1 MKHPSEQ
8 DLALHAG
15 RDLGMLAAWRVGRHV
30 SYCEQCRE
38 SVDAYAA
45 FGPDSPKWSELP
57 ADLDWDRLAIEMKA
71 NIRLGL
77 EAGECVGPV
86 PAAPSVFSGVYTLLA
101 YAGAILLAV
110 TGLVLQRPAP
120 MVARSAPENAAFE
133 NATPENSVVFAM
145 NGNGIEMKQGGRA
158 IGLRSGR
165 AMDITYSASARGA
178 VGARYVDADTGYVT
192 VINVNA
198 Q

>member
-15 RDLGMLAAWRVGRHV
+15 RDLGMLSAWRVGRHV
-30 SYCEQCRE
+30 ARCGQCRQ
-38 SVDAYAA
+38 SVEAYAA
-45 FGPDSPKWSELP
+45 FGPDSPKWCELP
-57 ADLDWDRLAIEMKA
+57 ADLDWERLAREMKA

-77 EAGECVGPV
+77 EAGECVGPAPV
-86 PAAPSVFSGVYTLLA
+86 PRAFSGVHTLLA
-101 YAGAILLAV
+101 YAGVITLVVAGLL
-110 TGLVLQRPAP
+110 LQRPAP
-120 MVARSAPENAAFE
+120 MVAGLALEGTAQ
-133 NATPENSVVFAM
+133 ENSVVFAT

-158 IGLRSGR
+158 IGLRPGR

-178 VGARYVDADTGYVT
+178 VGARYVDSDTGYVT